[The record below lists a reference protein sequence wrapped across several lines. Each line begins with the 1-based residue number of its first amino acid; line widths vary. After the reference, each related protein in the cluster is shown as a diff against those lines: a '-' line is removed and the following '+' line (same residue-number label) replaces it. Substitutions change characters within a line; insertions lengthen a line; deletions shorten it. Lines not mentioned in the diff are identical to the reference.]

1 MVEWSSGK
9 AKSEGHS
16 KPECRAAESELLG
29 VKAKSVMGKL
39 LKIAGAGVAL
49 YTVISGALFLA
60 MLQTPDNF
68 ARSMKHVPWA
78 AFVVLP
84 FRPLWNVARVGHVA
98 VGDEAPDFS
107 LESPD
112 NKTRFQLS
120 SMRGQKPVVL
130 VFGSYT

>member
-1 MVEWSSGK
+1 LPGM
-9 AKSEGHS
+9 
-16 KPECRAAESELLG
+16 
-29 VKAKSVMGKL
+29 KAKSVMRKS

-49 YTVISGALFLA
+49 YAVITGALFLV

-68 ARSMKHVPWA
+68 ARTMKHVPWP

-84 FRPLWNVARVGHVA
+84 FRPLWNVARSGHVA
-98 VGDEAPDFS
+98 VGDMAPDFS

-112 NKTRFQLS
+112 HRSNFQLS
-120 SMRGQKPVVL
+120 SLRGQEPVVL